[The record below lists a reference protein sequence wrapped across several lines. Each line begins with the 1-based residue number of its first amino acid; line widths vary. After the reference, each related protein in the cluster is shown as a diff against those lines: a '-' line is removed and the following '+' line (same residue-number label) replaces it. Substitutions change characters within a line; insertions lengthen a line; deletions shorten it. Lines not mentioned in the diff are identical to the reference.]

1 MHFYTDELPLSFMN
15 HWAPLLQLAQVSN
28 NQYLLLSFSKRACT
42 LVILL
47 SLLLKGIEVY
57 SSICSNGTSRIGSQ
71 CRQNSPLVVSI
82 WGSQDAPAEAEIQN
96 LIIIEEIQ
104 IIQCQWEFFED
115 MHSILFIK

>member
-1 MHFYTDELPLSFMN
+1 MHFYTDELPLSFMI

-57 SSICSNGTSRIGSQ
+57 SSICSNGTSRTGSQ